1 MKSKDRKALKK
12 FSRFKEI
19 TNQQGIFQGVNNIF
33 KMFKKNPGDSNLKNR
48 HLGGKFDQR
57 YLHTSGGS

>member
-1 MKSKDRKALKK
+1 MRLPKA
-12 FSRFKEI
+12 FRQNEI
-19 TNQQGIFQGVNNIF
+19 AMTELQILQGVTKIF
-33 KMFKKNPGDSNLKNR
+33 KMFKKIPGDSNLKNR